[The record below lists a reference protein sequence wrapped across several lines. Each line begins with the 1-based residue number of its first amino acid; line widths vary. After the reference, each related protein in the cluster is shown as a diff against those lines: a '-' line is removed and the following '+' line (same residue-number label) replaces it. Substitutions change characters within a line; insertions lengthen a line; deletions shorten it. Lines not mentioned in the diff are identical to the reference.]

1 MGIEARFTVRGLLMT
16 FKKELVLTAMT
27 SLFIGALV
35 TGSAAYFWA
44 AWLIKDQFVSSFY
57 ANAIHAQFE
66 VRALVSLRSG
76 NTAKVI
82 KDLELML
89 DGHTMQLA
97 QYETAV
103 APPLRVPF
111 VYRTLAEVRAYRSQ
125 FPAHFEYPLQQATYE
140 RALDLGKK
148 AGG

>member
-1 MGIEARFTVRGLLMT
+1 MT
-16 FKKELVLTAMT
+16 FQKKLVLTAIT
-27 SLFIGALV
+27 SLFVGALV

-44 AWLIKDQFVSSFY
+44 AWFIKDQFVSSFY

-66 VRALVSLRSG
+66 VRALSNLRSG

-82 KDLELML
+82 SDLELML
-89 DGHTMQLA
+89 DGHTMQLS

-140 RALDLGKK
+140 RALELGKK